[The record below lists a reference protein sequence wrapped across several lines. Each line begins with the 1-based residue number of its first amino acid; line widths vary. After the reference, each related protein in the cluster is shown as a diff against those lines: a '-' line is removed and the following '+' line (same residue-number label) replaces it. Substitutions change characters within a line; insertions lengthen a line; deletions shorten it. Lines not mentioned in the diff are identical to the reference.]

1 MQHSHFCMI
10 PLHVAIFQ
18 GKPAMQ
24 TPLFVGLLSTLL
36 ATFPVAARD
45 DYASQGLSGLTGF
58 LAGGYQE
65 ARAEVEYGKL
75 ARGDAQALQRLI
87 ALAKQGNPQAQNY
100 LGVFLDRGLHGMGKH
115 PDLAARY
122 FYAAHKSEPLAAYNL
137 GLLYLLGRGVERSEI
152 AAMAYMRQA
161 VSRQRIPQADVR
173 LGLYHYRRK
182 EIAEAGRWF
191 REAAQDN
198 DPVGAYYV
206 GRMRVED
213 KRDYR
218 EAMAWLDK
226 AAGRRNADAARLIAY
241 LYENGLGM
249 NKNLELAAGWT
260 LIHRVLAEKG
270 QATNLPRIS
279 LFGLEEARMQ
289 KARAFATMWL
299 GSHPG
304 GALPD
309 YVGTL
314 ANLTR

>member
-1 MQHSHFCMI
+1 MQR
-10 PLHVAIFQ
+10 PL
-18 GKPAMQ
+18 
-24 TPLFVGLLSTLL
+24 LVGLLLILL
-36 ATFPVAARD
+36 ATPPAGAGENN
-45 DYASQGLSGLTGF
+45 ASQGLSGFTGF
-58 LAGGYQE
+58 MTGGYQE
-65 ARAEVEYGKL
+65 ARVEVEFGKL

-100 LGVFLDRGLHGMGKH
+100 LGVFLDRGLHGMAKH
-115 PDLAARY
+115 PELAARY
-122 FYAAHKSEPLAAYNL
+122 FHAASKSEPLAMYNL
-137 GLLYLLGRGVERSEI
+137 GLLYLLGRGVERSED

-161 VSRQRIPQADVR
+161 VAKQRIPQAYVR
-173 LGLYHYRRK
+173 LGLYHYRWK

-206 GRMRVED
+206 GRMLVED
-213 KRDYR
+213 KRDFR
-218 EAMAWLDK
+218 EAMTWLDK

-241 LYENGLGM
+241 LYEHGLGM
-249 NKNLELAAGWT
+249 NENLELASGWT
-260 LIHRVLAEKG
+260 LIHMVLAQKG
-270 QATNLPRIS
+270 QASNLPHIS
-279 LFGLEEARMQ
+279 LFGLEEDRMQ
-289 KARAFATMWL
+289 KAHAFATMWL

>member
-1 MQHSHFCMI
+1 
-10 PLHVAIFQ
+10 
-18 GKPAMQ
+18 MQ
-24 TPLFVGLLSTLL
+24 TPLIVGLLLTLF
-36 ATFPVAARD
+36 ATVPAAAREGN
-45 DYASQGLSGLTGF
+45 ASGRQSGFTGF

-87 ALAKQGNPQAQNY
+87 ALAKQGNSQAQNFV
-100 LGVFLDRGLHGMGKH
+100 GVFLDRGLHGMAKH
-115 PDLAARY
+115 PELAARY

-137 GLLYLLGRGVERSEI
+137 GLLYFLGRGVERDED

-161 VSRQRIPQADVR
+161 VARQRIPQACVR
-173 LGLYHYRRK
+173 LGLYHYHRK
-182 EIAEAGRWF
+182 EIAAAGRWF
-191 REAAQDN
+191 RKAAQDN
-198 DPVGAYYV
+198 DPVGAYYI
-206 GRMRVED
+206 GRMLVED

-260 LIHRVLAEKG
+260 LIHMVLAQKG
-270 QATNLPRIS
+270 QASNLPRLSI
-279 LFGLEEARMQ
+279 FGLEEDRMK

-299 GSHPG
+299 GNHPG
-304 GALPD
+304 GELPD

-314 ANLTR
+314 ASLTR

>member
-1 MQHSHFCMI
+1 
-10 PLHVAIFQ
+10 
-18 GKPAMQ
+18 MQ
-24 TPLFVGLLSTLL
+24 TPLFVGLLLISL

-45 DYASQGLSGLTGF
+45 DNASQGLSGLTGF
-58 LAGGYQE
+58 LTGGYQE

-87 ALAKQGNPQAQNY
+87 ALAKHGNPQAQNY
-100 LGVFLDRGLHGMGKH
+100 LGVFLDRGQYRLAKN
-115 PDLAARY
+115 PELAARY
-122 FYAAHKSEPLAAYNL
+122 FYAAHKSEPLATYNL
-137 GLLYLLGRGVERSEI
+137 GLLYLLGRGMERSED

-161 VSRQRIPQADVR
+161 VAQQRIPQAFVR
-173 LGLYHYRRK
+173 IGLYHYRRK

-198 DPVGAYYV
+198 DPVGAYYI
-206 GRMRVED
+206 GRILVED

-218 EAMAWLDK
+218 EAMAWLGK

-270 QATNLPRIS
+270 QASALPRIT
-279 LFGLEEARMQ
+279 LFGLKEALMQ

>member
-1 MQHSHFCMI
+1 
-10 PLHVAIFQ
+10 
-18 GKPAMQ
+18 MQ
-24 TPLFVGLLSTLL
+24 THLLVGLLLTIL
-36 ATFPVAARD
+36 ATPP
-45 DYASQGLSGLTGF
+45 ASAGENTSHQELPGFTGF
-58 LAGGYQE
+58 LTGGYQE
-65 ARAEVEYGKL
+65 ARAEVEFGKL

-100 LGVFLDRGLHGMGKH
+100 LGVFLDRGQYRLAMN
-115 PDLAARY
+115 PELAARY
-122 FYAAHKSEPLAAYNL
+122 FHAARKSEPLAMYNL
-137 GLLYLLGRGVERSEI
+137 GLFYLLGRGVERSED
-152 AAMAYMRQA
+152 AAIAYMRQA
-161 VSRQRIPQADVR
+161 VAQQRIPQAYVR

-182 EIAEAGRWF
+182 EIAEANRWF

-206 GRMRVED
+206 GRMLVED

-218 EAMAWLDK
+218 EAMTWLDK
-226 AAGRRNADAARLIAY
+226 AAGRRNADAARMIAY

-260 LIHRVLAEKG
+260 LIHMVLAQEG
-270 QATNLPRIS
+270 QAPNLPQIK

-289 KARAFATMWL
+289 KARAYATMWL

-309 YVGTL
+309 YMGTL
-314 ANLTR
+314 VSLTR